1 MHPGFQPSSDLQA
14 SGAAGRI
21 RNLPL
26 WTIVVVQT
34 SFLGRGCAS
43 KGLGLSESGQVR
55 NLTLGVRSLNR
66 LSYTPCLILIGR
78 PQST

>member
-21 RNLPL
+21 RNPPL

-43 KGLGLSESGQVR
+43 KGLGLPESGRVR

-66 LSYTPCLILIGR
+66 LPYTPCLIPIGR